1 MFLPEGS
8 SSPTRCQAV
17 SLREEEVPMASRAL
31 PTIALGAVTLLAG
44 CSAFRSYDNE
54 LQETNQQLRAGNIDA
69 ALTLLEKHN
78 QGEDKDLLYYFEKG
92 ELLRSKGDLNGS
104 QAAWGHA
111 DQVVGTWEDSVKL
124 DTDKY
129 LAQFGSFLINDKVRR
144 YEGYDYEK
152 VMLTTQMAM
161 NLLANNDFDGARMAI
176 KKTHERE
183 AVIAELRDKEYLKR
197 EDEAEKQ
204 GIKTQYKDLQGY
216 PVEALDAPDVVNLKN
231 SYQSAF
237 SHYLSGFVYEALG
250 EKDLAAPGY
259 RKAAELRPNTPLLE
273 QALLNLDAPAEV
285 PQVQTPAKSRHKSAA
300 KTPAKAPAIAALA
313 ADESDVLIV
322 VQSGLAPARDSVRIP
337 LPIPIRDK
345 LVITPLSF
353 PVIKADN
360 STQAFAQIGI
370 DGQQQELT
378 LLNSTTAMS
387 RRALRDDMP
396 GIILRT
402 TVRAVSRGVAQK
414 NLNEVNPLASLAVGL
429 ASAVTEGADTRTW
442 RTLPDYTQVT
452 RLRLKQGEH
461 KLSLPNALGGTQV
474 QVKVDQRYQVIA
486 LRVVGNQVFSS
497 GLAAQVIPNHVGQNM
512 ASNQRP

>member
-1 MFLPEGS
+1 
-8 SSPTRCQAV
+8 
-17 SLREEEVPMASRAL
+17 MASRAL
-31 PTIALGAVTLLAG
+31 TTLALSAVTLLAG

-54 LQETNQQLRAGNIDA
+54 LQETNQQLRSGNVEA
-69 ALTLLEKHN
+69 ALTLLEKN
-78 QGEDKDLLYYFEKG
+78 NKGEDKDLLYYFEKG
-92 ELLRSKGDLNGS
+92 ELLRAKGDLDGS

-111 DQVVGTWEDSVKL
+111 DQVVGVWEDSVKL
-124 DTDKY
+124 DTEKY
-129 LAQFGSFLINDKVRR
+129 LAQFGSFLVNDKVRR

-161 NLLANNDFDGARMAI
+161 NLLANNDFDGARTAI

-204 GIKTQYKDLQGY
+204 GIKTEYKDLQGY
-216 PVEALDAPDVVNLKN
+216 PVAALDAPDVVGLKN

-237 SHYLSGFVYEALG
+237 SHYLAGFVYEALG

-273 QALLNLDAPAEV
+273 QALLNLDAPVEPVKVEAA
-285 PQVQTPAKSRHKSAA
+285 TKSSKSKRKNATKASAKE
-300 KTPAKAPAIAALA
+300 PLKAPAAPALA

-337 LPIPIRDK
+337 LPLPINGN

-353 PVIKADN
+353 PVIKPDT
-360 STQAFAQIGI
+360 STQAFAQIGV

-402 TVRAVSRGVAQK
+402 TVRAVTRGVAQK
-414 NLNEVNPLASLAVGL
+414 NLNEVNPLAGLAVGL

-442 RTLPDYTQVT
+442 RTLPDNTQVV

-461 KLSLPNALGGTQV
+461 SLSLPNALGGSQV
-474 QVKVDQRYQVIA
+474 QVKVERRYQVIA
-486 LRVVGNQVFSS
+486 LRVIGNQVFSS
-497 GLAAQVIPNHVGQNM
+497 GLAAHVIPNNAGQNM